1 MKDVKATGVL
11 LSELWQWNGGCASC
25 SRCYLRGKET
35 VATVVSAGYFP
46 PLFLE
51 LKMRKDANS

>member
-11 LSELWQWNGGCASC
+11 LGTVAMERWLCFVFS
-25 SRCYLRGKET
+25 CYLRGKET
-35 VATVVSAGYFP
+35 VATVVFAGYFP